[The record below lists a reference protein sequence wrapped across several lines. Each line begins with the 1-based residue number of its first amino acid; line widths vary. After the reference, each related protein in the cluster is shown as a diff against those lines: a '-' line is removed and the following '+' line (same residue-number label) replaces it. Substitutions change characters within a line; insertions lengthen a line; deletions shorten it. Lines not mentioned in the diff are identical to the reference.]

1 MNEVKLEKFTGPLD
15 LLLSLV
21 ESEKMGITEISLS
34 QVTGQFFDYLN
45 KLENE
50 APEELADFLVVATRL
65 VYLKSKTLLPYLM
78 PEEDEGPDLANQLK
92 MYKKF
97 VEASVLINEMWN
109 KEKIAYGRI
118 EPLSKEI
125 KEFILPA
132 NAGLE
137 DLKNSYLLLLR
148 KIKPIDP
155 LPQTK
160 INRSISIK
168 QQIENIYDLL
178 KVTKKISFSQIVKRA
193 ESRTE
198 IIISFLA
205 LLELLKTEKIFITQ
219 NNNFEDIEINKI

>member
-1 MNEVKLEKFTGPLD
+1 MKEVNLEKFTGPLD

-21 ESEKMGITEISLS
+21 EDQKMEITEISIS
-34 QVTGQFFDYLN
+34 QVTEQFFNYLN

-65 VYLKSKTLLPYLM
+65 VYLKSKTLLPYLT

-109 KEKIAYGRI
+109 EKKLAYGRI
-118 EPLSKEI
+118 EPLPVVI
-125 KEFILPA
+125 KDFIVPQ

-137 DLKNSYLLLLR
+137 DLKNNFLHLLKKL
-148 KIKPIDP
+148 KPLDP

-160 INRSISIK
+160 INRAISVK
-168 QQIENIYDLL
+168 QQIESIFNLL
-178 KVTKKISFSQIVKRA
+178 KSAKKISFSQVVKGA
-193 ESRTE
+193 QSRTE
-198 IIISFLA
+198 VIVSFLA

-219 NNNFEDIEINKI
+219 NNSFEDMEINKL

>member
-1 MNEVKLEKFTGPLD
+1 MKEVNLEKFTGPLD

-21 ESEKMGITEISLS
+21 EDQKMEITEISIS
-34 QVTGQFFDYLN
+34 QVTEQFFNYLN

-109 KEKIAYGRI
+109 EKKLAYGRI
-118 EPLSKEI
+118 EPLPVVI
-125 KEFILPA
+125 KEFVVPQ

-137 DLKNSYLLLLR
+137 DLKNSYLQLLKRL
-148 KIKPIDP
+148 KPIDP
-155 LPQTK
+155 LPQIK
-160 INRSISIK
+160 IDRSISVK
-168 QQIENIYDLL
+168 RQIDSIYNLL
-178 KVTKKISFSQIVKRA
+178 KTTKKVSFSEIIKTA
-193 ESRTE
+193 GSRTE
-198 IIISFLA
+198 VIVNFLA
-205 LLELLKTEKIFITQ
+205 LLELVKSEKIFITQ
-219 NNNFEDIEINKI
+219 NNSFEDIEINRV